1 MTAELLQGRDLA
13 SQIREISRAEI
24 ESLGYRPKVVA
35 IHNQDNPACGVY
47 MRMQKNLFRKSGV
60 EYEVVLIGE
69 HTPEKEVRSLLAT
82 LNEDPTVQGITMHVP
97 FPEGYD
103 SDALSQLILP
113 GKDIEGVHPHNIGMI
128 AYGEHNPTPCAARA
142 AVEIAR
148 TAHSSLAGM
157 ETCVV
162 GHGTL
167 VGKPIAFLLLQE
179 KRTAPTPTICHVATK
194 DLAFHTKRA
203 DLLFVAVG
211 KASLIHKEM
220 VISFKNL
227 AVPRAFN
234 FLFLWSY
241 FTKRLP
247 FLKHTSTSSSKSP
260 KQFPRITVAQAPLPH
275 AKVSPT
281 PLSNTL
287 KLTFERELISANPKF
302 TPIGNHLEV

>member
-13 SQIREISRAEI
+13 SQIRENSRAEI
-24 ESLGYRPKVVA
+24 ETLGYRPKVVA

-60 EYEVVLIGE
+60 EYEVVSIGE

-97 FPEGYD
+97 FPDGYD

-148 TAHSSLAGM
+148 MAHTSLAGM

-220 VISFKNL
+220 VKPG
-227 AVPRAFN
+227 A
-234 FLFLWSY
+234 
-241 FTKRLP
+241 
-247 FLKHTSTSSSKSP
+247 
-260 KQFPRITVAQAPLPH
+260 TVIDIGIN
-275 AKVSPT
+275 KGEDGNIVGDVSPDVADVAGKIT
-281 PLSNTL
+281 PVPGGVGPVTL
-287 KLTFERELISANPKF
+287 AILLKNVVACARVLPVKQR
-302 TPIGNHLEV
+302 

>member
-24 ESLGYRPKVVA
+24 ETLGYRPKVVA

-60 EYEVVLIGE
+60 EYEVVSIGE

-97 FPEGYD
+97 FPDGYD

-220 VISFKNL
+220 VKPG
-227 AVPRAFN
+227 A
-234 FLFLWSY
+234 
-241 FTKRLP
+241 
-247 FLKHTSTSSSKSP
+247 
-260 KQFPRITVAQAPLPH
+260 TVIDIGIN
-275 AKVSPT
+275 KGEDGNIVGDVSPDVAEVAGKIT
-281 PLSNTL
+281 PVPGGVGPVTL
-287 KLTFERELISANPKF
+287 AILLKNVVACARVLPVNQR
-302 TPIGNHLEV
+302 